1 MKTYNEFLEETFS
14 ICKDKS
20 VLELASFNNRH
31 SRIIKGLASSWQGVE
46 PDQSFV
52 GSNMFTGTANDFYN
66 SKFGNQEYDVVTCF
80 GLLYH
85 LHSPMHLFEQIIN
98 KSKPKTIIIESVH
111 VADTALEDEEFNTSG
126 NAFRD
131 KDITTPIPFSFTI
144 SCDIINKAL
153 DSVGYKY
160 VGGLGNYNEI
170 KDIDTDYGTSKKDCW
185 LGIYEKS

>member
-1 MKTYNEFLEETFS
+1 
-14 ICKDKS
+14 
-20 VLELASFNNRH
+20 
-31 SRIIKGLASSWQGVE
+31 
-46 PDQSFV
+46 
-52 GSNMFTGTANDFYN
+52 MFTGTANDFYS
-66 SKFGNQEYDVVTCF
+66 SKIGKQEYDVVTCF

-111 VADTALEDEEFNTSG
+111 VAVDAALHDEEFNTSG

-131 KDITTPIPFSFTI
+131 KDIITPIPFSFTT
-144 SCDIINKAL
+144 SYHTINQVL

-160 VGGLGNYNEI
+160 VSGLKNYNNI
-170 KDIDTDYGTSKKDCW
+170 KIDAEYGTSKKDCW

>member
-14 ICKDKS
+14 LCKDKS
-20 VLELASFNNRH
+20 VLELATFRNLH
-31 SRIIKGLASSWQGVE
+31 SRIIKGFASSWQGVE
-46 PDQSFV
+46 PDQRFA
-52 GSNMFTGTANDFYN
+52 GPNMFTGTANDFYN
-66 SKFGNQEYDVVTCF
+66 SKIGEQEYDVVTCF

-111 VADTALEDEEFNTSG
+111 VKVDAALQDEEFNTSG

-131 KDITTPIPFSFTI
+131 KDITTPIPFSLTT
-144 SCDIINKAL
+144 SCHIVDKVL

-160 VGGLGNYNEI
+160 VSGLKNYNNI
-170 KDIDTDYGTSKKDCW
+170 KIDAEYGTSKKDCW